1 MPVLRPYGPR
11 DPIIILMNRMVRL
24 NHAEI
29 IALSEDPDVS
39 FDDVRG
45 QPPTAEERAW
55 LADLADSLFYQCS
68 LKEQIITVQEL
79 PAHISARPL
88 ARMSDQERSA
98 ILSRIPSDLAKE
110 ITALIP
116 AGVP

>member
-1 MPVLRPYGPR
+1 MA
-11 DPIIILMNRMVRL
+11 RL
-24 NHAEI
+24 NHEEI

-45 QPPTAEERAW
+45 RPPTAEERAW

-68 LKEQIITVQEL
+68 LEEQIGDTRDL
-79 PAHISARPL
+79 PAEISARRL

-98 ILSRIPSDLAKE
+98 ILSRLPADLAKK